1 MNKKIYVGFDIDETI
16 IHSKA
21 ITDGVPY
28 EDCDFNIYH
37 DNGNL
42 AYSVYTR
49 PNAELLLNYVDK
61 NYNLFFY
68 TRATKDY
75 ASKILTNLGFENPLL
90 FHSKYIDVETVDTIY
105 EGFKRFQIKRFDKI
119 ANKLNC
125 NVDDMLFFDDVKNT
139 IETRPVHIV
148 SQVSEYLAFD
158 DDLFSHIYNKF
169 KSIENKNYTAKEL
182 RDVFIHANKKQ
193 YKM

>member
-1 MNKKIYVGFDIDETI
+1 MDKKIYVGFDIDETI
-16 IHSKA
+16 IHSKE
-21 ITDGVPY
+21 ITDGVTY

-75 ASKILTNLGFENPLL
+75 ASKILTNLGFENPVL

-119 ANKLNC
+119 ANKLKC
-125 NVDDMLFFDDVKNT
+125 NVDDMLFFDDVKNS

-148 SQVSEYLAFD
+148 SQVDQYLAYD
-158 DDLFSHIYNKF
+158 DDFFSNIYNKF